1 MIALSDLSYTYPQ
14 AATPALR
21 HIDWAIGD
29 GEFVLLAGRSGSGKS
44 TLLRCFNG
52 LVPHFTGGVLAG
64 KVMVAGLDAVRA
76 GPRRLSRL
84 VGFVAQDPEAQS
96 VLDQVEAEVAF
107 ALENAAIPPPEM
119 RARVEEALALVDLL
133 PLRDRGLAT
142 LSGGERQRLT
152 IAAAL
157 ALRPRVLVLDEPTS
171 QLDPHSAADVLR
183 ALVRL
188 NEELGLTIVLAE
200 HRLERVL
207 RYADRLTY
215 LEAGR
220 IVVDAPAREAL
231 ARLDAAGIDVGP
243 PLVKVARALNWQ
255 PLPLTVMEAQPFANS
270 IAPAPPRPPRQ
281 PSAVTP
287 VLEIE
292 GLRFAYHGRPALNG
306 IELTA
311 GAGEAVALLGR
322 NGAGKSTLL
331 KCIVG
336 LLAAQAGEI
345 RVDGRST
352 RGRSVADLCR
362 VIGYLPQ
369 NPDDL
374 LFAETV
380 ADELRTTLRN
390 HRLPE
395 TPGLT
400 TDLLRELEL
409 DGLQDAYPRD
419 LSVGQRQRVAL
430 GAVTVTRPRL
440 LLLDEPTRGLDGAT
454 KAALVALWRQW
465 LAEGAALLLVTHD
478 VELAATIAHRTV
490 ILNQGQVIAAGPTGD
505 VLAGSSEFAPQ
516 IARLFPGTG
525 WLTPADVLAHVAAT
539 RLGTGPNGR
548 DKEIDNAPIDKD
560 LYTPG

>member
-64 KVMVAGLDAVRA
+64 EVMLAGLDAVRA

>member
-287 VLEIE
+287 VLAIE